1 MIPGSNLACIHF
13 ICLTNLA
20 TRSYHSTTNKEEDI
34 IINTATRIIIG
45 NMAHACDM
53 LYYDKDETTKKHTT
67 KLTKKHTT
75 SYKDHT
81 YLRRDMNERMLP
93 VSPASTLSN
102 KWSGEKSD
110 KSINPNSFFLD

>member
-1 MIPGSNLACIHF
+1 
-13 ICLTNLA
+13 
-20 TRSYHSTTNKEEDI
+20 
-34 IINTATRIIIG
+34 
-45 NMAHACDM
+45 MAHACDM

-75 SYKDHT
+75 KLTKKHTTSYKDHT
-81 YLRRDMNERMLP
+81 YLRRDINERMLP